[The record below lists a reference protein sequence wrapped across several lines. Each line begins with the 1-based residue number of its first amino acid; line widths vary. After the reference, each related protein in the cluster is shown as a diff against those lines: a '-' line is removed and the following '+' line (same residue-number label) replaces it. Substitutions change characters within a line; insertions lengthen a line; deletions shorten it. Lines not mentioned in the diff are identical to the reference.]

1 MENINKGKRSER
13 GAIMKY
19 VYPAIIE
26 NAGDGYNVCF
36 PDIPGCYTCGEDL
49 PEAIAMAA
57 DALAL
62 FLYELEAGEEAIP
75 SPSEIKHLACGQDEI
90 ATLVYCDT
98 LEYQK
103 MYNKAAVKKT
113 LSIPGWLN
121 YMAEKASVNFSQV
134 LQDALKEKLDSG
146 YIKP

>member
-1 MENINKGKRSER
+1 M
-13 GAIMKY
+13 AKY

-26 NAGDGYNVCF
+26 NAEDGYNVSF
-36 PDIPGCYTCGEDL
+36 PDIPGCYTCGQDL
-49 PEAIAMAA
+49 PEAVAMAE

-62 FLYELEAGEEAIP
+62 FLYELETGEEAIP
-75 SPSEIKHLACGQDEI
+75 SPSEIRRLACGQNEI

-121 YMAEKASVNFSQV
+121 YMAEKASINFSQV
-134 LQDALKEKLDSG
+134 LQDALKEKLDAG
-146 YIKP
+146 YMKP

>member
-1 MENINKGKRSER
+1 M
-13 GAIMKY
+13 AKY

-26 NAGDGYNVCF
+26 NAEDGYNVSF

-49 PEAIAMAA
+49 PEAISMAE

-62 FLYELEAGEEAIP
+62 FLYELETGNEVIP
-75 SPSEIKHLACGQDEI
+75 SPSEIKHLECGQNEI

-103 MYNKAAVKKT
+103 MNNKAAVKKT

-121 YMAEKASVNFSQV
+121 YLAEKASINFSQV
-134 LQDALKEKLDSG
+134 LQDALKEKLGAG
-146 YIKP
+146 YMKP